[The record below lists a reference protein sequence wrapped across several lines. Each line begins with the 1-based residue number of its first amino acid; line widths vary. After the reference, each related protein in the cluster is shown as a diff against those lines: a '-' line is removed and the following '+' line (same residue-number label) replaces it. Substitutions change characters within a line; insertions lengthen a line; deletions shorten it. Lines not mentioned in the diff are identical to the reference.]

1 MLLYNCRKTKEK
13 LKEVEFMFT
22 LVWLSKRGEIKKELE
37 SGSSAMLQ
45 LWVLQ
50 NATSGYAIILDE
62 DGKIIKAFESKN
74 KQMAMPIEL
83 EDFPFNVERV

>member
-1 MLLYNCRKTKEK
+1 
-13 LKEVEFMFT
+13 MFT

-45 LWVLQ
+45 LWILQ
-50 NATSGYAIILDE
+50 NVTSGYAVILDE
-62 DGKIIKAFESKN
+62 DGKIVKVYESKN
-74 KQMAMPIEL
+74 KQMPMPIKL